1 MVISQFLIM
10 EKMDIKK
17 IQQFEPHLGEE
28 EKQQLIEVIDS
39 GWFTE
44 AKKTREFE
52 KKFAEYVGKKYAV
65 ATTSGTSALFIALY
79 AMNLSGND
87 QVIVPDL
94 TFVASPNSV
103 RMTEAKVRLVDIEKN
118 NLCLD
123 IKKTKGLVNK
133 NTKAIMPVD
142 FNGRTAD
149 IRELKELT
157 DKSNISIVEDAC
169 HTMGSYYRGKHMG
182 HFSDVSIFSFATPK
196 IITTGQGG
204 MLVTNNKELYEK
216 YRMIKDF
223 GRDVDKKHNMRKAFD
238 HVMIGFNFKFTEFQA
253 AVGIAQMK
261 KLPKRVEHKKKMFKI
276 YRDILE
282 NVRGIE
288 FLETN
293 LDEIVP
299 WFNDIFLSSNK
310 VRDNLI
316 EHLNNHKI
324 GTRIV
329 YPPIHKLK
337 PYSDTKTN
345 FANTEEMSK
354 RGLWLPS
361 SSFLTE
367 DDIIFISDKIKNLIQ
382 KE

>member
-1 MVISQFLIM
+1 MD
-10 EKMDIKK
+10 KMNIKK

-52 KKFAEYVGKKYAV
+52 KIFAEYVGKKYAV

-79 AMNLSGND
+79 AINLSRND

-103 RMTEAKVRLVDIEKN
+103 RMTEAKVSLVDIEKN

-123 IKKTKGLVNK
+123 IKKTKKMFNK
-133 NTKAIMPVD
+133 NTRAVMPVD

-149 IRELKELT
+149 IKELRENT

-169 HTMGSYYRGKHMG
+169 HTMGSFYRGKHMG

-196 IITTGQGG
+196 IITTGHGG
-204 MLVTNNKELYEK
+204 MLVTDNKELYEK

-223 GRDVDKKHNMRKAFD
+223 GRDVDKKHNMRKAFE
-238 HVMIGFNFKFTEFQA
+238 HVIVGFNFKFTEFQA

-261 KLPKRVEHKKKMFKI
+261 KLSKRVEHKKNMFKI

-282 NVRGIE
+282 KVRGIE

-299 WFNDIFLSSNK
+299 WFNDIFLPSNK

-324 GTRIV
+324 GTRII

-345 FANTEEMSK
+345 FVNTEEMSK
-354 RGLWLPS
+354 KGLWLPS

-367 DDIIFISDKIKNLIQ
+367 DDIIFISDKIKKFMQ

>member
-1 MVISQFLIM
+1 MN
-10 EKMDIKK
+10 IKK

-52 KKFAEYVGKKYAV
+52 KIFAEYVGKKYAV

-79 AMNLSGND
+79 AMNLSRND

-103 RMTEAKVRLVDIEKN
+103 KMAGAKISLVDIEKN

-123 IKKTKGLVNK
+123 IKKTKKMFNK
-133 NTKAIMPVD
+133 NTRAVMPVD

-149 IRELKELT
+149 IRELRENT
-157 DKSNISIVEDAC
+157 DKANIFIVEDAC
-169 HTMGSYYRGKHMG
+169 HTMGSFYRDKHMG

-204 MLVTNNKELYEK
+204 MLVTDNKELYEK

-223 GRDVDKKHNMRKAFD
+223 GRDVDKKHNMRKAFE
-238 HVMIGFNFKFTEFQA
+238 HVIVGFNFKFTEFQA

-261 KLPKRVEHKKKMFKI
+261 KLSKRVEHKKNMFKI

-288 FLETN
+288 FLETD

-324 GTRIV
+324 GTRII

-337 PYSDTKTN
+337 PYSNLKTN
-345 FANTEEMSK
+345 FVNTDEMSK

-367 DDIIFISDKIKNLIQ
+367 HDIIFISDKIKNFMQ
-382 KE
+382 EE

>member
-52 KKFAEYVGKKYAV
+52 KIFAEYVGKKYAV

-79 AMNLSGND
+79 AMNLSRND

-103 RMTEAKVRLVDIEKN
+103 KMAGAKISFVDIEKN

-123 IKKTKGLVNK
+123 IKKTKKMFNK
-133 NTKAIMPVD
+133 NTRAVMPVD

-149 IRELKELT
+149 IRELRENT
-157 DKSNISIVEDAC
+157 DKSNIFIVEDAC

-182 HFSDVSIFSFATPK
+182 HFSDVSIVSFATPK

-204 MLVTNNKELYEK
+204 MLVTDNKELYEK

-223 GRDVDKKHNMRKAFD
+223 GRYVDKKHNMRKAFE
-238 HVMIGFNFKFTEFQA
+238 HVIIGFNFKFTEFQA

-261 KLPKRVEHKKKMFKI
+261 KLSKRVEHKKNMFKI

-282 NVRGIE
+282 KVRGIE

-299 WFNDIFLSSNK
+299 WFNDIFLPSNK

-324 GTRIV
+324 GTRII

-337 PYSDTKTN
+337 PYSNSKTN
-345 FANTEEMSK
+345 FVNTDEMSK

-361 SSFLTE
+361 SSFLTD
-367 DDIIFISDKIKNLIQ
+367 DDIIFISDKIKNFMQ
-382 KE
+382 EE

>member
-1 MVISQFLIM
+1 
-10 EKMDIKK
+10 MDKINDKE
-17 IQQFEPHLGEE
+17 IQQFAPHLGEE
-28 EKQQLIEVIDS
+28 EKQQLIEVVDS

-52 KKFAEYVGKKYAV
+52 RIFAEYVGKKYAV

-79 AMNLSGND
+79 AMNLNKND

-103 RMTEAKVRLVDIEKN
+103 RMTEAKVALVDIQKN

-123 IKKTKGLVNK
+123 IKKTQRLVNK
-133 NTKAIMPVD
+133 NTKAVMPVD

-149 IRELKELT
+149 IRELKEST
-157 DKSNISIVEDAC
+157 DKSNIFIVEDAC

-204 MLVTNNKELYEK
+204 MLVTDNKDLYEK
-216 YRMIKDF
+216 YKMIKDF
-223 GRDVDKKHNMRKAFD
+223 GRDIDKKHDMKKAFE
-238 HVMIGFNFKFTEFQA
+238 HVVIGFNFKFTEFQA

-261 KLPKRVEHKKKMFKI
+261 KLPQRVEHKKKMFKI

-282 NVRGIE
+282 NVKGIE

-299 WFNDIFLSSNK
+299 WFNDIFLSSNE

-324 GTRIV
+324 GTRII

-337 PYSDTKTN
+337 PYSKAKTS
-345 FANTEEMSK
+345 FVNTEEMSK

-367 DDIIFISDKIKNLIQ
+367 DDIVSISNQIKNFIQ

>member
-1 MVISQFLIM
+1 MN
-10 EKMDIKK
+10 KMNSEK

-28 EKQQLIEVIDS
+28 EKQELIDVIDS

-65 ATTSGTSALFIALY
+65 ATTSGTSALFISLY
-79 AMNLSGND
+79 AMNLNRDD

-103 RMTEAKVRLVDIEKN
+103 RMTEAKVALVDIQKN

-123 IKKTKGLVNK
+123 IKKTQKLINK

-149 IRELKELT
+149 IRELKESA
-157 DKSNISIVEDAC
+157 DKSNIFIVEDAC
-169 HTMGSYYRGKHMG
+169 HTMGSYYKGKHMG

-204 MLVTNNKELYEK
+204 MLVTDDKELYEK

-223 GRDVDKKHNMRKAFD
+223 GRDVDKKHNMRKAFE

-261 KLPKRVEHKKKMFKI
+261 KLSKRVEHKKKMFKI

-282 NVRGIE
+282 NVKGIE
-288 FLETN
+288 FLETD

-299 WFNDIFLSSNK
+299 WFNDIFLSGNT
-310 VRDNLI
+310 VRDNLV
-316 EHLNNHKI
+316 EHLNNHQI
-324 GTRIV
+324 GTRII

-337 PYSDTKTN
+337 PYSSSKTD
-345 FANTEEMSK
+345 FINTEEMSK

-367 DDIIFISDKIKNLIQ
+367 DDIISISDKIKNFIQ
-382 KE
+382 SN

>member
-1 MVISQFLIM
+1 M
-10 EKMDIKK
+10 
-17 IQQFEPHLGEE
+17 
-28 EKQQLIEVIDS
+28 
-39 GWFTE
+39 
-44 AKKTREFE
+44 
-52 KKFAEYVGKKYAV
+52 

-142 FNGRTAD
+142 FNGRSAD
-149 IRELKELT
+149 IKELKEHT

-223 GRDVDKKHNMRKAFD
+223 GRDVDKKHNMRKAFE
-238 HVMIGFNFKFTEFQA
+238 HVIVGFNFKFTEFQA

-261 KLPKRVEHKKKMFKI
+261 KLSKRVEHKKNMFKI

-282 NVRGIE
+282 KVRGIE

-299 WFNDIFLSSNK
+299 WFNDIFLPSNK

-324 GTRIV
+324 GTRII

-337 PYSDTKTN
+337 PYSNSKTN
-345 FANTEEMSK
+345 FVNTDEVSK

-367 DDIIFISDKIKNLIQ
+367 DDIIFISDKIKKFMQ